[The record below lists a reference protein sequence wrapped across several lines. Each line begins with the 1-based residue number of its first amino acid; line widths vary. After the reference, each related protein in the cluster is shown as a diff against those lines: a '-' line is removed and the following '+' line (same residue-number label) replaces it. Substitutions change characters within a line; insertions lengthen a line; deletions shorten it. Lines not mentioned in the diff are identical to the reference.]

1 MGAAEE
7 EIGVLHVD
15 DAPDFTELV
24 RDVLEDEDEQ
34 FAIETA
40 TTVER
45 GLGIVADRAP
55 DCIISDYDLPG
66 RGGIEFLEAVREQYP
81 DLPFILYTGRGSEKV
96 ASEAISAG
104 VTDYL
109 RKETGT
115 EQFHLLATRIRN
127 LVRKYRLEQT
137 AERRE
142 ERLKLFFDES
152 PLGAIQWDEEFRFQR
167 LNERAEEILRYEEAE
182 IRGEPWEVIVDDDD
196 HSRVEDAVS
205 DLLDA
210 DGGRHVINRNVR
222 KDGEVRT
229 VEWHN
234 RAVTN
239 EDGEVRS
246 IFSKFQDITD
256 RENRKRELEEHETI
270 IDALTDAVYVIDED
284 GRFTYVNDEFVELTG
299 YDRETIVGNTPSLIK
314 TDDAVERAERALGRL
329 LSSGGP
335 ETITFEVTL
344 QPRDGEPIICEDHMG
359 VLPYDG
365 DDFGGSVGTL
375 RDITEEK
382 ERKRQLQEER
392 DRFRSVFNDAFDAIV
407 IIGDDR
413 RYIDVNEQATE
424 LFGLTREELIGK
436 SIDTSAPGSSNFEEA
451 WQEIQTSKRDRGTAR
466 ISRPNGTERLVEYA
480 ASADIVPGQ
489 HLVILRDVT
498 DHRRRERRF
507 QALVEESSDV
517 ISVVDDSGRFQY
529 QSPSL
534 ERILGYDPGE
544 VIGDT
549 VWEYIHPADRDA
561 VREEFEAW
569 VEGPK
574 SAPAGIQYRVRH
586 ADGYWRWMEGYGN
599 CQVDNPAVS
608 GYVVNSR
615 DITERKER
623 QQQLKILDR
632 VLRHNLRN
640 DMNVIRGAA
649 ETIRSDAAA
658 KGADSAEQI
667 IETSDRLIRTA
678 EKERRIADLLQE
690 SPSPKEI
697 AVKPV
702 LQRVAADV
710 RAEHPDAML
719 AVECP
724 EGASAQATR
733 QLERAIRELVT
744 NAIVHNGSESPEV
757 AVSVVQRGEALRIEV
772 ADRGPSIPEMERD
785 ILLGNEERTSLYHG
799 SGFGLWLVQVVI
811 SRSGGS
817 VTFEQN
823 DPTGNVVILELPS

>member
-1 MGAAEE
+1 MVAVEE
-7 EIGVLHVD
+7 PIQVLHVD
-15 DAPDFTELV
+15 DAPDFNELI
-24 RDVLEDEDEQ
+24 RNILQNEKEQ
-34 FAIETA
+34 LAIETV
-40 TTVER
+40 TTVEE
-45 GLGIVADRAP
+45 GLAILADRPP

-115 EQFHLLATRIRN
+115 EQFHLLATRIEN
-127 LVRKYRLEQT
+127 LVAKYRLERT

-152 PLGAIQWDEEFRFQR
+152 PLGAIQWDEEFKFKR
-167 LNERAEEILRYEEAE
+167 LNERAEEILGYEEAE

-205 DLLDA
+205 DLLEA

-270 IDALTDAVYVIDED
+270 IDALTDAVYVIDEN

-365 DDFGGSVGTL
+365 DNFEGSVGTL

-392 DRFRSVFNDAFDAIV
+392 DRFRSVFNDAFDAMV
-407 IIGDDR
+407 IIDDDR

-436 SIDTSAPGSSNFEEA
+436 SIDTSAPGSSKFKEA

-466 ISRPNGTERLVEYA
+466 ISRPDGTERLVEYA

-534 ERILGYDPGE
+534 ERILGYDPDE

-561 VREEFEAW
+561 VREAFEAW
-569 VEGPK
+569 VEDSEQVPK
-574 SAPAGIQYRVRH
+574 GIEYRAQH
-586 ADGYWRWMEGYGN
+586 ADGYWRWMEAYGSR
-599 CQVDNPAVS
+599 QIETPTVG
-608 GYVVNSR
+608 GYVINSR
-615 DITERKER
+615 DVTERKER

-649 ETIRSDAAA
+649 ETIRSDA
-658 KGADSAEQI
+658 DSKIARSAQQI
-667 IETSDRLIRTA
+667 IEISDRLIKAA
-678 EKERRIADLLQE
+678 EKERRIAGLLEE
-690 SPSPKEI
+690 SPDPEEI
-697 AVKPV
+697 SLKPI
-702 LQRVAADV
+702 LQSVVTNV
-710 RAEHPDAML
+710 RAEHPRATL
-719 AVECP
+719 SVECP
-724 EGASAQATR
+724 EGVSVQATR
-733 QLERAIRELVT
+733 RLQRAIKELVT
-744 NAIVHNGSESPEV
+744 NAIVHDKSESPEA
-757 AVSVVQRGEALRIEV
+757 AVSVVQRGESIRIEI
-772 ADRGPSIPEMERD
+772 ADHGPAIPEMERD
-785 ILLGNEERTSLYHG
+785 ILLGNEERTPLYHG
-799 SGFGLWLVQVVI
+799 SGFGLWLVQVVV

-817 VTFEQN
+817 ISFEQN
-823 DPTGNVVILELPS
+823 EPTGNVVALELPS